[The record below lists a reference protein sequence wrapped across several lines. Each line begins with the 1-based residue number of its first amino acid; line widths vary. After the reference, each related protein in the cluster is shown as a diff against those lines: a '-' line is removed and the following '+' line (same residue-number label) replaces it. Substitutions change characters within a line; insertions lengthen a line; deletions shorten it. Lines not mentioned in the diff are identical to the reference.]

1 MFSERLKK
9 LRKQSGMS
17 QASLAKELFVSQ
29 QAVARWE
36 TDKATPNPE
45 TLARLVEL
53 FGVSADELLGTQ
65 NTKKAPSHEDAD
77 LSSDEAALLTDFR
90 KLTKD
95 QKAFVLQAV
104 KAEAIRKA
112 DVPFD
117 DHWSVSLA
125 AVLFRMSYAPLPFTE
140 HSFLYLLI
148 IIVRVFHFVK
158 QKYRNVQTGLAERIE
173 LL

>member
-90 KLTKD
+90 KLTED

-112 DVPFD
+112 D
-117 DHWSVSLA
+117 
-125 AVLFRMSYAPLPFTE
+125 E
-140 HSFLYLLI
+140 
-148 IIVRVFHFVK
+148 
-158 QKYRNVQTGLAERIE
+158 QKR
-173 LL
+173 